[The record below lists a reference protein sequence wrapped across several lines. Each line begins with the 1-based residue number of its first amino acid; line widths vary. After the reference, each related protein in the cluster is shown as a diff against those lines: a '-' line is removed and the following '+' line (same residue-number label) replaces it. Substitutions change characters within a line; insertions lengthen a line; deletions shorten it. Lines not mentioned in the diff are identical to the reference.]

1 MFIAIVIADFRARR
15 DASGAAGATAD
26 SADER

>member
-1 MFIAIVIADFRARR
+1 MFIAIVIADVCARR
-15 DASGAAGATAD
+15 DAYGAAGATAD